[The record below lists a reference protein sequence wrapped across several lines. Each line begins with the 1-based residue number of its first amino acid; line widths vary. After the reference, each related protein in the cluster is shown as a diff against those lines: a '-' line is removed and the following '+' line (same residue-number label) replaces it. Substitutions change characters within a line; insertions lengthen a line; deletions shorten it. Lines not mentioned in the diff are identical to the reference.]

1 MIWPILEKMR
11 SHETEFKRVQWNFL
25 ASVISRGYTFLFWF
39 QYSNGSEFLGGR
51 SSSKYVSISWMAM
64 TVFVVQ
70 LAEIQSSRLY
80 QIESV
85 FWADDEAGTGTLT
98 YKNRK
103 QIKKKDENIENTS
116 IISALSKALALARDS
131 SVCNPSNLN
140 LGSNTV
146 AKAIYL
152 SDGYELNFRSS
163 IDFLRAAATS
173 NVIESVDFSNI
184 DPTLFCSSPVR

>member
-39 QYSNGSEFLGGR
+39 QYWNGSEFLGGR
-51 SSSKYVSISWMAM
+51 SSSKYLSISWMAM
-64 TVFVVQ
+64 AVFVVP

-103 QIKKKDENIENTS
+103 QISLRKKKMKILK
-116 IISALSKALALARDS
+116 IPALFQLLARLWHWRAILQCCFKWKGYIYMWQCCLIYRLIFVLCYQRLWKCFCIS
-131 SVCNPSNLN
+131 SLTLAEKTWTIFKCC
-140 LGSNTV
+140 
-146 AKAIYL
+146 
-152 SDGYELNFRSS
+152 
-163 IDFLRAAATS
+163 FL
-173 NVIESVDFSNI
+173 FQ
-184 DPTLFCSSPVR
+184 